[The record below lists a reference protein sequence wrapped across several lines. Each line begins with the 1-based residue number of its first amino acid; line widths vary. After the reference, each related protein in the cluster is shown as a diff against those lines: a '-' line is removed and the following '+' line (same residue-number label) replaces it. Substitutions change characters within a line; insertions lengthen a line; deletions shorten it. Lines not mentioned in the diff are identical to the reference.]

1 MGIENRSAACDLDG
15 IRGKIRRVDSVRFQ
29 RSLSSFVLPQTQRP
43 GMISSRAALK
53 YAKSPFRLPAM
64 RADFAAAAARE
75 ASEASKDCREFRW
88 LDGAQRAL
96 HGSREE
102 GQGTVEAVEVLTEA
116 NGV

>member
-1 MGIENRSAACDLDG
+1 MGIENRSTSDSDG

-43 GMISSRAALK
+43 GMMSSHATLK
-53 YAKSPFRLPAM
+53 YAKPPSRKPAG

-75 ASEASKDCREFRW
+75 ASKDCRESRW

-116 NGV
+116 SGV

>member
-1 MGIENRSAACDLDG
+1 MGIENRSASDSDG

-29 RSLSSFVLPQTQRP
+29 RIVEVHPCCRRRDEP
-43 GMISSRAALK
+43 GMMSSHATLK
-53 YAKSPFRLPAM
+53 YAKPPSRKPAR

-75 ASEASKDCREFRW
+75 ASEASKDCPESRW
-88 LDGAQRAL
+88 LDGTRRAL

-102 GQGTVEAVEVLTEA
+102 GQGTVKAVEVLTEA

>member
-1 MGIENRSAACDLDG
+1 
-15 IRGKIRRVDSVRFQ
+15 
-29 RSLSSFVLPQTQRP
+29 
-43 GMISSRAALK
+43 
-53 YAKSPFRLPAM
+53 M

-75 ASEASKDCREFRW
+75 ASEASKDCRESRW